1 MKLNLTPWL
10 ARVDRWSRWLEQ
22 SLLTLLLSGL
32 IVLASTQI
40 LLRNGFSIGL
50 VWGDGLVRLMV
61 LWLALLGAIAASR
74 DNRQI
79 KIDLLSRLLSEPL
92 QRVARIMT
100 DLFTAIVTGL
110 IAWHSWRFVQDSRLY
125 GDTLLDDWPAWIFQL
140 ILPIGFGLICYRYA
154 LRAVQQLL
162 GRDP

>member
-1 MKLNLTPWL
+1 MKFNLTPWL
-10 ARVDRWSRWLEQ
+10 ARAEQWGRWLEQ
-22 SLLTLLLSGL
+22 SFLTLLLSGL

-50 VWGDGLVRLMV
+50 AWGDGLVRLMV

-79 KIDLLSRLLSEPL
+79 KIDLLSRSLSEPL
-92 QRVARIMT
+92 QRVARITT

-110 IAWHSWRFVQDSRLY
+110 LAWHSWRFVQDSRIY
-125 GDTLLDDWPAWIFQL
+125 GDTLLDDWPAWVFQL
-140 ILPIGFGLICYRYA
+140 ILPIGFGLICYRYV

-162 GRDP
+162 GKQP

>member
-1 MKLNLTPWL
+1 MKLDLTPWL
-10 ARVDRWSRWLEQ
+10 ARVERWGRWLEQ

-50 VWGDGLVRLMV
+50 AWGDGLVRLMV

-79 KIDLLSRLLSEPL
+79 KIDLLSRLLSESL
-92 QRVARIMT
+92 QRVARITT

-110 IAWHSWRFVQDSRLY
+110 IAWHSWRFVQESRLY
-125 GDTLLDDWPAWIFQL
+125 GDTLLDDRPAWVFQL
-140 ILPIGFGLICYRYA
+140 ILPIGFGVICYRYA

>member
-10 ARVDRWSRWLEQ
+10 ARVEQWGRWLEQ
-22 SLLTLLLSGL
+22 SVLTLLLSGL

-50 VWGDGLVRLMV
+50 AWGDGLVRLMV
-61 LWLALLGAIAASR
+61 LWIALLGAIAASR

-79 KIDLLSRLLSEPL
+79 KIDLLSRSLSEPL
-92 QRVARIMT
+92 QRVARITT

-110 IAWHSWRFVQDSRLY
+110 LAWHSWRFVQESRLY
-125 GDTLLDDWPAWIFQL
+125 GDTLLNDWPAWVFQA
-140 ILPIGFGLICYRYA
+140 ILPIGFGLICYRYV
-154 LRAVQQLL
+154 LRAVRQLL
-162 GRDP
+162 GRHS

>member
-1 MKLNLTPWL
+1 MKRNLALWL
-10 ARVDRWSRWLEQ
+10 ARLEQWGRWLEQ

-32 IVLASTQI
+32 IVLASSQI

-50 VWGDGLVRLMV
+50 AWGDGLVRLMV

-79 KIDLLSRLLSEPL
+79 KIDLLSRSLSEPL
-92 QRVARIMT
+92 QRVARITT

-110 IAWHSWRFVQDSRLY
+110 LAWHSWRFVQESRLY
-125 GDTLLDDWPAWIFQL
+125 GDTLLSDWPAWVFQL
-140 ILPIGFGLICYRYA
+140 ILPIGFGLIGYRYV
-154 LRAVQQLL
+154 LRAAQQLV
-162 GRDP
+162 GRHP

>member
-1 MKLNLTPWL
+1 MKFNLTPWL
-10 ARVDRWSRWLEQ
+10 ARAEQWGRWLEQ
-22 SLLTLLLSGL
+22 SFLTLLLSGL

-50 VWGDGLVRLMV
+50 AWGDGLVRLMV

-92 QRVARIMT
+92 QKVARITT

-110 IAWHSWRFVQDSRLY
+110 LAWHSWRFVQDSRIY
-125 GDTLLDDWPAWIFQL
+125 GDTLLDDWPAWVFQL
-140 ILPIGFGLICYRYA
+140 ILPIGFGLICYRYV
-154 LRAVQQLL
+154 LRAARQLA
-162 GRDP
+162 GKQP

>member
-1 MKLNLTPWL
+1 MKFNLTPWL
-10 ARVDRWSRWLEQ
+10 ARVEQWGRWLEQ
-22 SLLTLLLSGL
+22 SFLTLLLSGL

-50 VWGDGLVRLMV
+50 AWGDGLVRLMV

-79 KIDLLSRLLSEPL
+79 KIDLLSRSLSEPL
-92 QRVARIMT
+92 QRVARITT

-110 IAWHSWRFVQDSRLY
+110 LAWHSWRFVQESRLY
-125 GDTLLDDWPAWIFQL
+125 GDTLLSDWPAWVFQL
-140 ILPIGFGLICYRYA
+140 ILPIGFGLIGYRYV
-154 LRAVQQLL
+154 LRAAQQLV
-162 GRDP
+162 GRHP